1 MSPRDNFEEQAQR
14 LLQQRTSMLEDEIL
28 FFWRVH
34 EPKKVEEFLF
44 HKMLMRSLKQ
54 QASDLL
60 AVQRTMEEMEQL
72 PPPLMKSEAWR
83 NLMRIEEEEEEEDE
97 ADKEAD
103 WGPWREEYRNIWIR
117 IRDFC

>member
-28 FFWRVH
+28 SFWRVH

-44 HKMLMRSLKQ
+44 HKMLRRSLKQ
-54 QASDLL
+54 QASYLL

-72 PPPLMKSEAWR
+72 PPPLAKMEAWR
-83 NLMRIEEEEEEEDE
+83 NLMRIEEEEDEAE

-103 WGPWREEYRNIWIR
+103 WGPWREEYRKYM
-117 IRDFC
+117 DADL

>member
-1 MSPRDNFEEQAQR
+1 MSPRGNFGEQAQR

-28 FFWRVH
+28 SFWRIN
-34 EPKKVEEFLF
+34 EPKKIEEFLF
-44 HKMLMRSLKQ
+44 HQMLRRSLKQ

-72 PPPLMKSEAWR
+72 PPCLAKSEAWR
-83 NLMRIEEEEEEEDE
+83 NLMRIEEEEDA

-103 WGPWREEYRNIWIR
+103 WGPWREEYRKLMDSN
-117 IRDFC
+117 F